1 MKQKGALL
9 IQQTRSGLVEQEF
22 YGFIVLLKKDGSIKK
37 IGQDCNYPYFH
48 RSSSKPLQ
56 ASVMKDFKT
65 DDFYQLT
72 PEEIAVCCA
81 SHTGEKIHIDILKNL
96 LKKGNLTESDLQC
109 PAIEPLNKDEQ
120 RKFENNYSPLH
131 NNCSGKHILML
142 LICRQNGWDT
152 TNYLDRTHPL
162 QIAVYKKIQELCETT
177 KELPYTPDGC
187 GAPNYATS
195 LSELAGGFYNVF
207 CTGNYLQIK
216 NAFLKHPYLIGGKDR
231 PDTEIMQLNH
241 SLCAKAGAGGL
252 LCIANTHSCEV
263 LVVKLLEADMQAR
276 SIAAIDAMIKLGWV
290 NNISSTDYTLLYNKT
305 VTTEKQKPVGEY
317 QSVFDIKDLID
328 D

>member
-177 KELPYTPDGC
+177 NKLPCTKDGC
-187 GAPNYATS
+187 TAPNYATS
-195 LSELAGGFYNVF
+195 LSELAAGFYNVF
-207 CTGNYLQIK
+207 CKDDYAMIK
-216 NAFLKHPYLIGGKDR
+216 NAFLKHPYLIGGNHR
-231 PDTEIMQLNH
+231 PDTEIMNLNPYI
-241 SLCAKAGAGGL
+241 CAKAGAGGL
-252 LCIANTHSCEV
+252 MCLANTALSQV
-263 LVVKLLEADMQAR
+263 LVIKLLEADMKAR
-276 SIAAIDAMIKLGWV
+276 SIIALDSMIKLGW
-290 NNISSTDYTLLYNKT
+290 ISKINSNDENLLYNKT
-305 VTTEKQKPVGEY
+305 VTTETNEPVGEY
-317 QSVFDIKDLID
+317 QSVFDI
-328 D
+328 